1 MYCTTVVSINEIFS
15 TAPWLLMSK
24 LLSPGL
30 LTSGLLTFGL
40 LVYWCLM
47 LDSIGASSK
56 GQILTRIL
64 CNRRSPNSCCSLVSS
79 SCHPVFVFWLAF
91 SIIILFEWG
100 DWNVNNEIIL
110 LNFFTYH
117 SSTGTDCHRLMMDI
131 QVGFNKI
138 IISTSSVFYVYLTC
152 NLLTCMYRY
161 IHGDEFW
168 ILREIFFPMGT
179 KTSLFC
185 WLRKT

>member
-1 MYCTTVVSINEIFS
+1 MANDVFWTIVVWTTMYCTSTTIVSTNDICS
-15 TAPWLLMSK
+15 TASGLLMSK
-24 LLSPGL
+24 PLTSGL

-47 LDSIGASSK
+47 TIYLQTTVYDMKWLDERTYWLVRFFASSK
-56 GQILTRIL
+56 GLKLTRIL
-64 CNRRSPNSCCSLVSS
+64 CNRRLPNSCCSFLLSSCPS

-110 LNFFTYH
+110 LNLFTYH
-117 SSTGTDCHRLMMDI
+117 SSTGTDCHRLMIDI

-138 IISTSSVFYVYLTC
+138 IISTSIVSSMF
-152 NLLTCMYRY
+152 
-161 IHGDEFW
+161 I
-168 ILREIFFPMGT
+168 
-179 KTSLFC
+179 
-185 WLRKT
+185 